1 MGLFQ
6 TLSFLI
12 VVIVV
17 AILLYVLFENAFP
30 NATLL
35 NSFNMTKSVNL
46 SYTTVT
52 TQPYITHNQTIA
64 YALYLINRDRAN
76 YSLGSVSLSN
86 ITSAQQH
93 AESMLENHYFSH
105 WDTYGM
111 KPYMRY
117 TLVGGNGA
125 VEENIAYI
133 YNSSGIN
140 VLNAI
145 QSMEYN
151 FMYND
156 LACCDNGHR
165 DNILTPQHNQVSI
178 GIAYNSTSIYLVE
191 DFINKYI
198 TWISNTPSISQNGS
212 TLLEGSMAPGYSL
225 SSVQISYDP
234 PVQPLLPSTLNSNS
248 SPYHG
253 PYSYGTTIAGVG
265 YSKGNSYYFYKNTT
279 TINATTY
286 ITNGQNFDI
295 AFNLTGSIAKY
306 GAGEYT
312 LMVYLDN
319 SSQSP
324 FMGSTYTLFVNQNGA
339 VYSPQNV

>member
-12 VVIVV
+12 FVLIV
-17 AILLYVLFENAFP
+17 ALLLYALLENAFP
-30 NATLL
+30 NATFL
-35 NSFNMTKSVNL
+35 NNFNATRTINL

-52 TQPYITHNQTIA
+52 TQPYITHNQTIE
-64 YALYLINRDRAN
+64 YALYLVNRDRAN

-93 AESMLENHYFSH
+93 AESMLNNGYFSH

-117 TLVGGNGA
+117 TLLGGNGA

-140 VLNAI
+140 LLNTI
-145 QSMEYN
+145 QDMEYN

-156 LACCDNGHR
+156 LACCNNGHR
-165 DNILTPQHNQVSI
+165 NNILNPQHNQVSM
-178 GIAYNSTSIYLVE
+178 GIAYNATTIYLVE
-191 DFINKYI
+191 DFIDNYVS
-198 TWISNTPSISQNGS
+198 WVSGTPSISTDGDVQLKGS
-212 TLLEGSMAPGYSL
+212 ISPGYSL
-225 SSVQISYDP
+225 SSVQVSYDQ
-234 PVQPLLPSTLNSNS
+234 PVQQLTPTILNSNS
-248 SPYHG
+248 SAYRG
-253 PYSYGTTIAGVG
+253 TYSYGTTIAGIG
-265 YSKGNSYYFYKNTT
+265 YSRGNTYYFYKNTT

-286 ITNGQNFDI
+286 ITTGQNFDV
-295 AFNLTGSIAKY
+295 AFNLTGQISRY

-319 SSQSP
+319 ASSSP
-324 FMGSTYTLFVNQNGA
+324 FLGSTYTVFVNQNGKA
-339 VYSPQNV
+339 YAPSNV